1 MTERV
6 RETKKNRDW
15 MTGKKRWRVGKDRN
29 VLDKEKGCLEKIK
42 ITKRIRTN
50 VRNTFNQTKQSK
62 NKLLPKWNQ

>member
-1 MTERV
+1 
-6 RETKKNRDW
+6 